1 MYMEHTAQ
9 DFYNY
14 LSSGNTTLF
23 GGIVYIICIVG
34 WWKLFEKA
42 GFSGILSIIP
52 VVNLFVLSKIA
63 YGSYLYGLLAF
74 IPIVNIFYALAL
86 NYQIM
91 RCFGCGMGLSII
103 GAFFPVLALFPAFGD
118 NVYLGPK
125 K

>member
-1 MYMEHTAQ
+1 MEHTAQ
-9 DFYNY
+9 DFCNY

-63 YGSYLYGLLAF
+63 YGSYFYGLLAF

-118 NVYLGPK
+118 NRYLGPK

>member
-1 MYMEHTAQ
+1 MEHTAQ

-14 LSSGNTTLF
+14 LSSGNTTLI

-63 YGSYLYGLLAF
+63 YGSYPYGLLAF

-91 RCFGCGMGLSII
+91 RRFGCGMGLSII

>member
-1 MYMEHTAQ
+1 MDYSAQQFFDYMETG
-9 DFYNY
+9 D
-14 LSSGNTTLF
+14 TTVIGAL
-23 GGIVYIICIVG
+23 VYIICIVG

-63 YGSYLYGLLAF
+63 YGSYFYGLLAF

-118 NVYLGPK
+118 NRYLGPK